1 MRILTIDFESY
12 WDVDYTL
19 SKMTTEGYVRDPR
32 FKAHMVGIKNG
43 DAKTVVVPGSQIQTV
58 FDAVPWHDTMVLC
71 QHAHF
76 DGLIMSHHYGV
87 QPAFFLDTLSMFRHL
102 YPTEA
107 CSLANIC
114 KVLGLREKGGG
125 YYDIVNTKGIV
136 ALSPEEYK
144 KCAWYCGLDCDLTK
158 EIFDI
163 LKPQFV
169 LQELRLIN
177 MTVKMFTNPVLD
189 LNQELLL
196 EAREEEILAKAALME
211 RVAHD
216 KDSLSSNPKFAA
228 ILMSIGIDPPKKI
241 SPAAIKNGRV
251 HPDLIGEPPLGM
263 LPDKKAFNAYEAL
276 HGEEHPH
283 KYWAYAFGKSDE
295 VFKKLLEHDN
305 PDVQA
310 IIEARLG
317 VKSTIKGTRTER
329 LISISTR
336 GTLPI
341 YLLYAGA
348 HTLRWSGG
356 DKINPQNFNRG
367 SKIRES
373 IQAPPGH
380 VIVVRDLSAIEA
392 RVLAWVAGQE
402 DSVET
407 FRKGID
413 IYLQMISSIVGRN
426 VTKAEKDLRF
436 VGKAI
441 VLGAGY
447 GLGWKKFQ
455 QMLRIGMLGDTG
467 RILGK
472 DIADPLGVNMGGFL
486 HRYSGYVSESL
497 PLGADMDTHA
507 LHCACAEAIIRVFR
521 GNKPMI
527 PKFWQTCQESFEH
540 IIKGTEF
547 SFGTGGII
555 KACKEGLQFPT
566 GMLLRYT
573 ELECKQEPGRKH
585 RDYSILKNKRR
596 GERGKLYGGLCCE
609 NIVQRLARDIIAANM
624 IDIGARYHVATMTH
638 DEIVCVVPENQA
650 QECYDFMGVVMAK
663 SPAWAPNLPLASE
676 GGWARNY
683 SK

>member
-1 MRILTIDFESY
+1 MRILTIDYETY
-12 WDVDYTL
+12 WDIDYTL
-19 SKMTTEGYVRDPR
+19 SKMTTEAYVRDPR
-32 FKAHMVGIKNG
+32 FKAHMVGVKNG
-43 DAKTVVVPGSQIQTV
+43 DAETVVVPGHQVQAV
-58 FDAVPWHDTMVLC
+58 FDRIPWHDTAVLC

-76 DGLIMSHHYGV
+76 DGLIMSHHYGAH
-87 QPAFFLDTLSMFRHL
+87 PLMFLDTLSMFRHL

-125 YYDIVNTKGIV
+125 YYDIVNTKGLV
-136 ALSPEEYK
+136 ELSTAEYK

-163 LKPQFV
+163 LKRQFTV
-169 LQELRLIN
+169 QELKLVN
-177 MTVKMFTNPVLD
+177 MTVKMFTNPILE

-196 EAREEEILAKAALME
+196 EAREDEIVAKAALME

-216 KDSLSSNPKFAA
+216 KESLASNPKFAH
-228 ILMSIGIDPPKKI
+228 ILMSLGLDPPKKI
-241 SPAAIKNGRV
+241 SPAALKNGKV
-251 HPDLIGEPPLGM
+251 HMDLVGEAPIGL
-263 LPDKKAFNAYEAL
+263 LPDKKAITSYEAE
-276 HGEEHPH
+276 HGEEHPY
-283 KYWAYAFGKSDE
+283 KYWAYAFGKADE
-295 VFKKLLEHDN
+295 AFKKLLEHDN
-305 PDVQA
+305 PDIQA

-373 IQAPPGH
+373 IMAPAGH

-407 FRKGID
+407 FRQGID
-413 IYLQMISSIVGRN
+413 IYLQMISSIVGRT
-426 VTKAEKDLRF
+426 VTKDEKDLRF

-447 GLGWKKFQ
+447 GLGWRKFQ
-455 QMLRIGMLGDTG
+455 SMLRIGMLGDTG
-467 RILGK
+467 RILGR
-472 DIADPLGVNMGGFL
+472 DIADPLGVNLEGFM
-486 HRYSGYVSESL
+486 HRYAGYVSESL
-497 PLGADMDTHA
+497 PLGADIHAHA
-507 LHCACAEAIIRVFR
+507 LHCACAEAIIRAFR
-521 GNKPMI
+521 DNKPMI
-527 PKFWQTCQESFEH
+527 PRFWDTCQVAFAH
-540 IIKGTEF
+540 ILDGTEF

-555 KACKEGLQFPT
+555 TTTKEGLQFPT

-573 ELECKQEPGRKH
+573 ELECKQEPGKKRKE
-585 RDYSILKNKRR
+585 YSILKKKRS

-624 IDIGARYHVATMTH
+624 VTVGSRYHIATMTH
-638 DEIVCVVPENQA
+638 DEIVCVVPESQA
-650 QECYDFMGVVMAK
+650 QECYDYMGVVMATP
-663 SPAWAPNLPLASE
+663 PAWAPGLPLASE
-676 GGWARNY
+676 GGFARNY